1 MKRKNSYYVVWA
13 GYNPG
18 IYGSWEECQQQ
29 IKGFPGAKYKGFP
42 TKAGAEKA
50 FSISYEEYM
59 AMNPAQEAIFQIEE
73 NTPSPVYPSLAVDA
87 AWNTATLE
95 MEYRGVE
102 AQTGREL
109 FHQGPFPDGTNNVG
123 EFLAIVHALALLNQR
138 GSTMPIYTDSMNAI
152 AWVRAKKARTKL
164 EKTPRNQILFD
175 LIQRAEK
182 WLRTNQWSNPLLK
195 WETQV
200 WGEIPADFGRK

>member
-29 IKGFPGAKYKGFP
+29 IKGFPNAKYKGFP
-42 TKAGAEKA
+42 TKAVAEKA
-50 FSISYEEYM
+50 FSISYEKYM
-59 AMNPAQEAIFQIEE
+59 AMNPAQEAVFQIDE
-73 NTPSPVYPSLAVDA
+73 NVPSPVYPSLAVDA

-95 MEYRGVE
+95 MEYRGVD
-102 AQTGREL
+102 AKTGKEI

-123 EFLAIVHALALLNQR
+123 EFLAIVHALALLNQK
-138 GSTMPIYTDSMNAI
+138 GSTIPIYTDSMNAI
-152 AWVRAKKARTKL
+152 AWVRAKTARTKL

-195 WETQV
+195 WETHV